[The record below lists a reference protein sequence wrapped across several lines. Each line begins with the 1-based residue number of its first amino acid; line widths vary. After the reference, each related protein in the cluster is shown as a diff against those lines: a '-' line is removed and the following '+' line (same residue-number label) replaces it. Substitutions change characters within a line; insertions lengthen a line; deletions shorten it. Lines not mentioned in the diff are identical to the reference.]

1 MLRLRQ
7 ALMLIEARIGAALAA
22 LADLAEAHAETPQ
35 AARTYG
41 QVATPSSF
49 GALVAS
55 WGSPLLRLHDRLEA
69 LRPRVL
75 CVSLSGAAGTAS
87 MLGADPDALRA
98 ALAEALGLSDPGD
111 SWHAS
116 RDRIGEIAGW
126 LADLTTACGKIGAD
140 LTLLT
145 RSEIGEIG
153 LPGAGGVLH
162 HAAETEPGC
171 AVAAGGAGPLR
182 AGAGGGAAGR
192 GGPCRGAGRRGV
204 VRRMADLPPLTAAP
218 RAPSRSLGE
227 LAAGLEVRDGRHGPP
242 SRRPAGPDPCR
253 GALLRAG
260 PALGRAEAQAQVKT
274 LAAEARGTGIPL
286 PELVPARIPGRPA
299 RPLRPRNAGHCTAAG
314 ARAFAGA
321 ARARVAKIAE
331 RRAEKN

>member
-1 MLRLRQ
+1 MMLVLGALAKGQGAQGTIPEVSAAFLHRSMMEAQIDPAGLAKATGANGVTVPGLVAALRDALQAPEHAQYLHWGATSQDIQDSGLMLRMRQ

-22 LADLAEAHAETPQ
+22 LADLAEANAETPQ

-49 GALVAS
+49 GALAAS

-98 ALAEALGLSDPGD
+98 ALAGRA
-111 SWHAS
+111 
-116 RDRIGEIAGW
+116 
-126 LADLTTACGKIGAD
+126 
-140 LTLLT
+140 
-145 RSEIGEIG
+145 
-153 LPGAGGVLH
+153 GAGRSGRKLARQPRPDRGAGRMAGRPDHGLRQDGGGPDAPVPVGDRGDRPARRGRVLH

-171 AVAAGGAGPLR
+171 AVPAGRPGPLR

-204 VRRMADLPPLTAAP
+204 VRRMADAAAAHRRR
-218 RAPSRSLGE
+218 RARHLGRGR
-227 LAAGLEVRDGRHGPP
+227 AGGGAGGSDGRHGPP
-242 SRRPAGPDPCR
+242 SR
-253 GALLRAG
+253 
-260 PALGRAEAQAQVKT
+260 
-274 LAAEARGTGIPL
+274 
-286 PELVPARIPGRPA
+286 
-299 RPLRPRNAGHCTAAG
+299 
-314 ARAFAGA
+314 
-321 ARARVAKIAE
+321 
-331 RRAEKN
+331 